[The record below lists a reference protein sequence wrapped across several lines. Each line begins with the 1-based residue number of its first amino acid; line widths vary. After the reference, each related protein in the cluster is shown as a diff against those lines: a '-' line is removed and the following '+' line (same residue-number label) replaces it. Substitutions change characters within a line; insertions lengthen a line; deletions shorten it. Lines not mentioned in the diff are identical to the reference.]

1 MFGTLVSDMQESL
14 TVSDSAI
21 TGTLKYLTE
30 GSLINTFGPGNF
42 MALKLSGEDFDD
54 ATSIKVGMNPS
65 EGTGLVEIINDPDR
79 NGAFKVTN
87 KNTQRFV
94 IQVTKNGSTTT
105 KEYVLTG
112 LTLAP
117 SVEEITEALTQQ
129 NSLFED
135 RLDGDAVDVSEYEAV
150 SEEDDAYYKLNTE
163 YSDAV
168 ADLEE
173 QMDGT

>member
-30 GSLINTFGPGNF
+30 GSLVDTFGPGNF

-79 NGAFKVTN
+79 NGAFKVTD
-87 KNTQRFV
+87 KDTQKFV
-94 IQVTKNGSTTT
+94 IQVTKNGTTTT
-105 KEYVLTG
+105 KEYTLSG
-112 LTLAP
+112 LVMGP
-117 SVEEITEALTQQ
+117 SVDDINTAIDQQ
-129 NSLFED
+129 ATLFNS
-135 RLDGDAVDVSEYEAV
+135 RLNGEAVDVEDYEAV
-150 SEEDDAYYKLNTE
+150 SENDDAYYKLNNEYNEALDTFEERMGTE
-163 YSDAV
+163 
-168 ADLEE
+168 
-173 QMDGT
+173 